1 MNQENL
7 IISLIEHGWYHSE
20 SFLDADT
27 TNLLAA
33 ELNSLPLRPAKI
45 GLGANELQ
53 NTSIRND
60 SLFWLNETPMDSIQN
75 IYLKEMTKLMEILNS
90 ELYLGLK
97 QFEGHYARYEKNGF
111 YKKHLDQFIGNNER
125 VISAITYLNSPANG
139 GELRIFNKTNPD
151 RIDCEISPRAGSI
164 VCFLSHHI
172 YHEVLPTMDE
182 RLSIAGWFRTNIL

>member
-7 IISLIEHGWYHSE
+7 IISLIERGWYHSE
-20 SFLDADT
+20 SFLDAET
-27 TNLLAA
+27 TKQLAA
-33 ELNSLPLRPAKI
+33 ELNTLPLRPARI
-45 GLGANELQ
+45 GLGTNELQ

-75 IYLKEMTKLMEILNS
+75 IYLNEMTKLMEIFNR

-111 YKKHLDQFIGNNER
+111 YKKHLDQFIGNKER
-125 VISAITYLNSPANG
+125 VISVITYLNSPAKG
-139 GELRIFNKTNPD
+139 GELRIFNKNNPNI
-151 RIDCEISPRAGSI
+151 IDCDISPKAGSI
-164 VCFLSHHI
+164 VCFLSHQI